1 MHEFKRIE
9 EPPPISRSVAPPP
22 LSLAERFVRW
32 RTRAPVK
39 RPDPSLADRF
49 VRQRTRAPVERPD
62 PSLADRFVSQRT
74 RASLKQPGPGLA
86 DRFAEWR
93 ARRASATRPDPGPG
107 HGWSGPT
114 GRAVV
119 VGVFA
124 VALIGMQGWTL
135 HRLARVRTELTVA
148 GTRLEEARASLG
160 MLWDMTK
167 RLDEDQIAHLAQ
179 LTDSIRSV
187 FAYAQ
192 GEIRLWEAA
201 YYAQEQRL
209 DDNAGM
215 IGRNGDAIGRLTAAD
230 RTVDTR
236 LGQLARVDQSQQ
248 GRLDG
253 LESQARTQSTAVA
266 ALARRAETQEA
277 SVRGVASSVADLRAT
292 LATLDSELDGV
303 EDELAESGTAYAQMG
318 TRVDR
323 VSGWMD
329 GFRRAGLSAEA
340 VDNRLSALTDELRRV
355 RIRVDSLRRSG
366 AAAGASERLR

>member
-1 MHEFKRIE
+1 
-9 EPPPISRSVAPPP
+9 
-22 LSLAERFVRW
+22 
-32 RTRAPVK
+32 
-39 RPDPSLADRF
+39 
-49 VRQRTRAPVERPD
+49 
-62 PSLADRFVSQRT
+62 
-74 RASLKQPGPGLA
+74 
-86 DRFAEWR
+86 
-93 ARRASATRPDPGPG
+93 
-107 HGWSGPT
+107 
-114 GRAVV
+114 
-119 VGVFA
+119 
-124 VALIGMQGWTL
+124 
-135 HRLARVRTELTVA
+135 
-148 GTRLEEARASLG
+148 
-160 MLWDMTK
+160 MTK

-215 IGRNGDAIGRLTAAD
+215 IGRNGDAIARLTAAD